1 MNTELEKSR
10 MIAHVAMMAIEGAS
24 DLDHRIRI
32 LVNVVCTI
40 HKECNTYDPLKE
52 PERLRS
58 GVCTIIALLHIFLE
72 KYGVE
77 PLMTVLQKAQA
88 FLGETLKIDR
98 TLLKALNDAGCIV
111 KAVNG
116 NEDLSESEDERCD

>member
-1 MNTELEKSR
+1 
-10 MIAHVAMMAIEGAS
+10 MIANVAMMAIEGAS

-40 HKECNTYDPLKE
+40 HRECNTYDPLKE
-52 PERLRS
+52 SEKLRS
-58 GVCTIIALLHIFLE
+58 GLCTIIALLHIFLE

-77 PLMTVLQKAQA
+77 PLMTALQKAQA

-98 TLLKALNDAGCIV
+98 TILKALKDAGCIV
-111 KAVNG
+111 KEVP
-116 NEDLSESEDERCD
+116 ESEYDHCD

>member
-1 MNTELEKSR
+1 MNTELKKSR
-10 MIAHVAMMAIEGAS
+10 MIANIAMMAIEGAS

-32 LVNVVCTI
+32 LVNVTCTI
-40 HKECNTYDPLKE
+40 QRECNTYDPSKE

-98 TLLKALNDAGCIV
+98 TILKALKEAGCTV
-111 KAVNG
+111 TEVP
-116 NEDLSESEDERCD
+116 ESEYDHCD

>member
-10 MIAHVAMMAIEGAS
+10 MIAHVAMMAIDGAS
-24 DLDHRIRI
+24 DLDHRIRV

-40 HKECNTYDPLKE
+40 HRECQTYDPLKE

-58 GVCTIIALLHIFLE
+58 GICTIIALLHIFLG

-88 FLGETLKIDR
+88 FLGETLKIDS
-98 TLLKALNDAGCIV
+98 TILKALKKAGCTV
-111 KAVNG
+111 TEVP
-116 NEDLSESEDERCD
+116 ESEYDHCD